1 MVAYRYR
8 LMFVLICFFL
18 LAFIMAARLAYWQ
31 VWPDNILRQ
40 RPDLMAHGAT
50 NDAPHWRGTI
60 FDRNGYPLA
69 VDVTEYD
76 LDADTRYLDPKAT
89 ATFLSPLLKMS
100 ATDLETNLSIKRPYL
115 RLARSLQADVA
126 QKISAAVQSDILLRG
141 LHLKVAPRRYNPA
154 GSLAGTIL
162 GYVNADGKGVY
173 GLESML
179 DDRLRSQAGSLGGIK
194 LIDPLQFVPAR
205 NGTDIYLTID
215 RVIQDIT
222 EQVLFE
228 TIISHKAEGGTA
240 IVMNPKTGEILAM
253 ASYPSYTP
261 SNFAEIAQK
270 NPDLFQNPAIS
281 KIYEP
286 GSVVKVVTVAAGLD
300 TGVIT
305 PQSTYNDTGSFT
317 ISGLTIENWDRMS
330 HGITSIPVMLQK
342 SLNLGTVHIAD
353 YMGQAKFYKY
363 MVDFGFGQ
371 PTGVELQGEVSG
383 ILRLP
388 GHPRFNQA
396 DLYTN
401 SFGQGMAATP
411 LQVINAVAAVAN
423 GGKLLRPHIVKEY
436 RDGNTIVAVQ
446 PTIVRQVVGSRVV
459 HDLNE
464 MLVGVVENEVTGAA
478 IPGYRVAGKTGT
490 SEIPTATGY
499 DPRWTIGSFVAYA
512 PADDPQIIILA
523 KIDKP
528 QLPLGEQTAAPA
540 VRVIMKQ
547 TLGYLGIAPDNIRL
561 AANQAN
567 R

>member
-18 LAFIMAARLAYWQ
+18 LIFIMAVRLAYWQ

-40 RPDLMAHGAT
+40 RPDYMTGAAT
-50 NDAPHWRGTI
+50 GDASHWRGTI

-69 VDVTEYD
+69 VDITEYD

-89 ATFLSPLLKMS
+89 ATFLSPLLRMS
-100 ATDLETNLSIKRPYL
+100 ATDLETNLSVKRPYL
-115 RLARSLQADVA
+115 LLARGLQADVA
-126 QKISAAVQSDILLRG
+126 QKISAAVQTNLQLRG
-141 LHLKVAPRRYNPA
+141 LHLKVDPRRYNPA
-154 GSLAGTIL
+154 GSLAGSVL

-179 DDRLRSQAGSLGGIK
+179 DDRLRSQPGSLGGVK
-194 LIDPLQFVPAR
+194 LIDPLQFVPAK
-205 NGTDIYLTID
+205 NGTDVYLTID

-222 EQVLFE
+222 ERELFDS
-228 TIISHKAEGGTA
+228 IISHKAEGGTA
-240 IVMNPKTGEILAM
+240 IVMNPQTGEILAM
-253 ASYPSYTP
+253 ASFPTYTP
-261 SNFAEIAQK
+261 SNYAEIAQK

-286 GSVVKVVTVAAGLD
+286 GSVIKVVTVAAGLD

-305 PQSTYNDTGSFT
+305 PRSTYNDTGSIT

-330 HGITSIPVMLQK
+330 HGITSVPVMLQK

-353 YMGQAKFYKY
+353 YLGQAKFYKY

-388 GHPRFNQA
+388 GSPRFNQA
-396 DLYTN
+396 DLFTN

-423 GGKLLRPHIVKEY
+423 GGKLMRPHIVKEY
-436 RDGNTIVAVQ
+436 QDGNTTVAVQ
-446 PTIVRQVVGSRVV
+446 PTIVRQVVSPGVAR
-459 HDLNE
+459 DLNE
-464 MLVGVVENEVTGAA
+464 MLISVVEVEVTGAA
-478 IPGYRVAGKTGT
+478 ISGYRVAGKTGT

-499 DPRWTIGSFVAYA
+499 DPRWTIGSFVGYA

-540 VRVIMKQ
+540 VRIIMKQ
-547 TLGYLGIAPDNIRL
+547 TLDYLGIAPDKYRL
-561 AANQAN
+561 AAGADN